1 VKNMGGSH
9 HLKRH
14 PSPVYWPIH
23 RKQNVWTVK
32 PKAGSHPA
40 EKCIPLLIL
49 IRNAL
54 NLAKTQREAKRIISE
69 RQIMVDGRFILEY
82 DFPIGLMDVIEIPN
96 LNVAYRVLPSQH
108 EILILHKILEDEK
121 TFKLLKITGKKTN
134 KGGKIQLNLH
144 DGQNLL
150 IISEKTT
157 KAEYKTTDVLKVSIS
172 KKKILDHVQVIKG
185 VPAIVTGGKNIGLWG
200 KVSNITEGK
209 GSHPSIVTLDVKKE
223 KKIQTPLENIFTIGK
238 EKPWISLPEQA

>member
-1 VKNMGGSH
+1 MGGSH

-49 IRNAL
+49 IRNAF

-96 LNVAYRVLPSQH
+96 LNTAYRVLPSQNK
-108 EILILHKILEDEK
+108 ILVLHKIQADEK
-121 TFKLLKITGKKTN
+121 TFKLLKITGKKTI
-134 KGGKIQLNLH
+134 KGGKTQLNLH

-150 IISEKTT
+150 IVSEETK
-157 KAEYKTTDVLKVSIS
+157 KAEYKTTDVLKISIP

-185 VPAIVTGGKNIGLWG
+185 APAIVTGGKSIGLWG
-200 KVSNITEGK
+200 KISNITKGK
-209 GSHPSIVTLDVKKE
+209 GSHPSIVTLHE
-223 KKIQTPLENIFTIGK
+223 KKDKRIQTPLENIFTIGK
-238 EKPWISLPEQA
+238 KNPWISLPERP